1 MVLIGMTDDSPVT
14 DSGDHPRRR
23 ELSADEHV
31 DGVLAGDRVALGR
44 TITLIES
51 DAPAHQEKAQA
62 VLRRLLPRAGCAI
75 RVGVTGA
82 PGAGKS
88 TFIETLGLQLVEAGH
103 RLAVLAV
110 DPSSRLTRGSILGDK
125 TRMELLSRDP
135 RCFIRPSPAGATLG
149 GVARKSR
156 ETVAACEAAGFD
168 TVLIETVGVGQSE
181 VEVRSMV
188 DFFLLLLLPG
198 AGDELQGIKRGVME
212 LADLI
217 VVNKADG
224 ERRQRALADRAEHER
239 AVHYLQPATRGWR
252 TEVLA
257 CSALEGEGVAGI
269 WAVIERFRRE
279 AGASGAFDERRR
291 EQSRAWMRA
300 LIEEELRTRFY
311 GHPGV
316 AALLSEVERRVVG
329 GDLSA
334 TAAAALL
341 LAEWAVRPG
350 ASRTETAE
358 VGQPGSAGSR
368 G

>member
-1 MVLIGMTDDSPVT
+1 MVPLGMTDPQPATNDH
-14 DSGDHPRRR
+14 GHPRRR

-31 DGVLAGDRVALGR
+31 DGVRAGDRVALGR

-62 VLRRLLPRAGCAI
+62 VLQRLLPHAGRSI

-82 PGAGKS
+82 PGVGKS
-88 TFIETLGLQLVEAGH
+88 TFIESLGLRLVEAGH
-103 RLAVLAV
+103 RLAVLAI
-110 DPSSRLTRGSILGDK
+110 DPSSRRTRGSILGDK

-135 RCFIRPSPAGATLG
+135 RCFIRPSPAGTTLG

-156 ETVAACEAAGFD
+156 ETVVACEAAGFD

-212 LADLI
+212 LADLL

-224 ERRQRALADRAEHER
+224 DRRQRALADRVELER

-252 TEVLA
+252 TGALV
-257 CSALEGEGVAGI
+257 CSAVEGEGVAEAWGE
-269 WAVIERFRRE
+269 VERFRDETGRLGVFE
-279 AGASGAFDERRR
+279 ERRR
-291 EQSRAWMRA
+291 EQARDWMRS
-300 LIEEELRTRFY
+300 LIEEHLRARFHA
-311 GHPGV
+311 HPGV
-316 AALLSEVERRVVG
+316 AGLLPVLERRVTG
-329 GDLSA
+329 GELTA
-334 TAAAALL
+334 TAAVSSLFDTWDAGRA
-341 LAEWAVRPG
+341 G
-350 ASRTETAE
+350 
-358 VGQPGSAGSR
+358 GGGS
-368 G
+368 

>member
-1 MVLIGMTDDSPVT
+1 M
-14 DSGDHPRRR
+14 
-23 ELSADEHV
+23 DEHV

-62 VLRRLLPRAGCAI
+62 VLGRLMPHTGRSI

-82 PGAGKS
+82 PGVGKS
-88 TFIETLGLQLVEAGH
+88 TFIETLGMRLVEEGH
-103 RLAVLAV
+103 SLAVLAI

-188 DFFLLLLLPG
+188 DFFLLLLIPG

-212 LADLI
+212 LADLL

-224 ERRQRALADRAEHER
+224 EMRQRALADRAEHER

-252 TEVLA
+252 TGALT
-257 CSALEGEGVAGI
+257 CSALEGEGVAGV
-269 WAVIERFRRE
+269 WDVIERFRRE
-279 AGASGAFDERRR
+279 TAVSGVFEERRR

-300 LIEEELRTRFY
+300 LVEEELRSRFY
-311 GHPGV
+311 GDPEV
-316 AALLSEVERRVVG
+316 ARLLPDVERRVVDG
-329 GDLSA
+329 SLAATDAAKQLLSA
-334 TAAAALL
+334 CVGVAQ
-341 LAEWAVRPG
+341 ESG
-350 ASRTETAE
+350 IGTAE
-358 VGQPGSAGSR
+358 PGRSGTAGS
-368 G
+368 GC